1 MRVAALLLLCILA
14 QGQESQSPH
23 PPLPRG
29 YWVNAEV
36 TCYCPCSKCTDGDGK
51 TANNTSTDAVPYNF
65 AADRSLRM
73 GTKIYVQLGQGVL
86 DNVRADDRIF
96 TVDDRGGALDTEAKD
111 YKDQTGKALLR
122 LDLRVMEHWWAKR
135 FGRRMLWVYV
145 ITEKVPK

>member
-1 MRVAALLLLCILA
+1 MRLVALLLLCVLA
-14 QGQESQSPH
+14 QGQDAHPH

-36 TCYCPCSKCTDGDGK
+36 TAYCPCAKCTDGDKK

-73 GTKIYVQLGQGVL
+73 GTRIYVQPGLDVL
-86 DNVRADDRIF
+86 DNVRANDRIF
-96 TVDDRGGALDTEAKD
+96 TVDDRGGALDTEAEE
-111 YKDQTGKALLR
+111 YKEETGKALLR
-122 LDLRVMEHWWAKR
+122 LDLRVMEHWYARK

-145 ITEKVPK
+145 ITEKVRK